1 MRQGVHRFDRGNFF
15 YNMAKDKADQL
26 GVTFNWRLQTVPEVG
41 HSNTKIAPIAAQ
53 IFISSL
59 KD

>member
-1 MRQGVHRFDRGNFF
+1 
-15 YNMAKDKADQL
+15 MAKDKADQL

-59 KD
+59 ND